1 MLMAAW
7 KPHSYIE
14 PTSAAGVE
22 KRDRASELTTNT
34 AKNKCNDG
42 GVPPKKY
49 LQSQVE
55 RWGYA
60 KLVSAFYQLKNR

>member
-1 MLMAAW
+1 MKLLRLFLEISVALMLMAAW

-22 KRDRASELTTNT
+22 KHDRASELTTNT
-34 AKNKCNDG
+34 AENKCNDG
-42 GVPPKKY
+42 GVPPKKH

-55 RWGYA
+55 R
-60 KLVSAFYQLKNR
+60 